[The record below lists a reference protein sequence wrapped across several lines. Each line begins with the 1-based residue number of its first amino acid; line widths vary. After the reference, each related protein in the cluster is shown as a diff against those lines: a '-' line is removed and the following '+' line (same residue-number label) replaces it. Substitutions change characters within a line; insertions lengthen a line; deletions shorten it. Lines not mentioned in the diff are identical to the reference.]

1 MVDEQRILLD
11 LNALHAGYGS
21 AMVLHGIDM
30 TVRSHEFVGLL
41 GANGAGK
48 STLLRAI
55 SGIVQPRSGEI
66 LLDGQDIARA
76 KPQAVVQAGIAQVAE
91 GHRIFGKLTV
101 EQNLRLGAYTRRLTT
116 TELAHSVGLI
126 WELFPQLAERPKSSA
141 ASLSGGQQQML
152 AIGQALM
159 AAPKLLLL
167 DEPSAGLAPVVIEQL
182 AEGLREL
189 RRGGLTI
196 LIVEQHIPLTLS
208 LADRIYVMR
217 NGKIVVDGI
226 PSASC
231 TDAMLQAAY
240 I

>member
-1 MVDEQRILLD
+1 MCIRDR
-11 LNALHAGYGS
+11 
-21 AMVLHGIDM
+21 
-30 TVRSHEFVGLL
+30 
-41 GANGAGK
+41 
-48 STLLRAI
+48 LRAI

-217 NGKIVVDGI
+217 NGKIVVCLLYT
-226 PSASC
+226 SRC
-231 TDAMLQAAY
+231 V
-240 I
+240 

>member
-1 MVDEQRILLD
+1 
-11 LNALHAGYGS
+11 
-21 AMVLHGIDM
+21 
-30 TVRSHEFVGLL
+30 
-41 GANGAGK
+41 
-48 STLLRAI
+48 
-55 SGIVQPRSGEI
+55 
-66 LLDGQDIARA
+66 
-76 KPQAVVQAGIAQVAE
+76 
-91 GHRIFGKLTV
+91 
-101 EQNLRLGAYTRRLTT
+101 
-116 TELAHSVGLI
+116 
-126 WELFPQLAERPKSSA
+126 
-141 ASLSGGQQQML
+141 
-152 AIGQALM
+152 M